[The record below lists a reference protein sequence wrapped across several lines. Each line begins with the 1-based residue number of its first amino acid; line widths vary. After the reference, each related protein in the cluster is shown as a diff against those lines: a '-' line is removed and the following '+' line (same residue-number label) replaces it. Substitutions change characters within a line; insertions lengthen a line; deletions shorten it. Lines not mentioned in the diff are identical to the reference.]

1 MIKGFIIQKVL
12 LISILE
18 IPIFID
24 LKNDKTDSKSD
35 ELEIPVTWTLRR
47 LFLYTV
53 RQILSP
59 KRKTLLVL
67 CCLNSFKWGVS
78 SFLTTKLHFTFLSL
92 SFRLILNLYR
102 FLSLYQELCCLLGS
116 SQIGSG
122 TDQPRRLGW
131 KSWRLEVYCLSGTPI
146 SSQQP
151 FGPGLCPSSLLD
163 FVHRILWV
171 LRPCNPCIDVSNS
184 EKSNK
189 IIKKFKKCHWEIQNI
204 SQ

>member
-1 MIKGFIIQKVL
+1 MKGFIIQKVL

-67 CCLNSFKWGVS
+67 CCLNSFKWG
-78 SFLTTKLHFTFLSL
+78 
-92 SFRLILNLYR
+92 
-102 FLSLYQELCCLLGS
+102 
-116 SQIGSG
+116 
-122 TDQPRRLGW
+122 
-131 KSWRLEVYCLSGTPI
+131 
-146 SSQQP
+146 
-151 FGPGLCPSSLLD
+151 
-163 FVHRILWV
+163 
-171 LRPCNPCIDVSNS
+171 
-184 EKSNK
+184 
-189 IIKKFKKCHWEIQNI
+189 
-204 SQ
+204 